1 MPNWNNFF
9 GGEGQPDAI
18 ATIIGYKSVS
28 TGTITRGASTVAAK
42 TVRLETLASQTQM
55 QGQGGLI
62 YQVDAYIL
70 AEFGTDL
77 KVGDRF
83 TVAGRVF
90 EIIAVLPGHIDCV
103 QCYLKLR
110 G

>member
-1 MPNWNNFF
+1 MPNWANF
-9 GGEGQPDAI
+9 GAGEGQPDAI
-18 ATIIGYKSVS
+18 ATIIGFKSVS
-28 TGTITRGASTVAAK
+28 TGTITRGSGTATAK
-42 TVRLETLASQTQM
+42 TVRLETLSSQTQI
-55 QGQGGLI
+55 QGQGGII

-83 TVAGRVF
+83 TVALRVF